1 MHTSI
6 AGGAK
11 ETMQNILVVED
22 DRELNEALCYALEK
36 QGYHT
41 SAAFSIQ
48 EAKETYQSFT
58 GRRKSPA
65 CDPRYQSAR
74 WRGICLLSVGE
85 STAGHSGS
93 FSYGKRFGRGR
104 AERI

>member
-22 DRELNEALCYALEK
+22 DRELNEALCYALKK
-36 QGYHT
+36 QDYHT
-41 SAAFSIQ
+41 STAFSIQ
-48 EAKETYQSFT
+48 EAKEKISVIH
-58 GRRKSPA
+58 RERKTAA
-65 CDPRYQSAR
+65 CDTRCQSPR
-74 WRGICLLSVGE
+74 WRGIYFLPVGE